1 MQTELEI
8 LRAKNSALETLLLR
22 KDKKIERLEEEI
34 RLHILARF
42 GKKSEAYVNP
52 SQLGL
57 FNEIESDAAQS
68 LSEPEPEE
76 TSVGPYTKNRGHRRP
91 LPDFLP
97 RERIEY
103 DLSPE

>member
-8 LRAKNSALETLLLR
+8 LRAENNALQALLQNHNKLLLR

-52 SQLGL
+52 AQLGL
-57 FNEIESDAAQS
+57 FNEVESDAAWQASGCTGCS
-68 LSEPEPEE
+68 L
-76 TSVGPYTKNRGHRRP
+76 N
-91 LPDFLP
+91 
-97 RERIEY
+97 
-103 DLSPE
+103 